1 MPARGQQF
9 GVGDLPPLAAANALR
24 HEDAIWFGAGPM
36 VQAVG
41 EAHGVLAERDFG
53 SQIDRAVVAAL
64 DRNRGIAERDRTQRR
79 IAARGGGRTVGC
91 RAHVRPALP
100 WRSCGRGRRG
110 SAVWPPCRFAPP
122 SPSAIPSTARSA
134 DWLPRS
140 SAALA
145 ALRNWS
151 AAHYRRLFPRAPSPW
166 ARRHLFRRDI
176 AQSRKTRPRSR
187 NRPAP

>member
-9 GVGDLPPLAAANALR
+9 GVGDLPPRAAANALR

-41 EAHGVLAERDFG
+41 EAHRIFAERDFWPE
-53 SQIDRAVVAAL
+53 INRAVVAAL
-64 DRNRGIAERDRTQRR
+64 DRNRGIAERDRTQRG
-79 IAARGGGRTVGC
+79 IAARGGGRTVGS
-91 RAHVRPALP
+91 RAHVRPASP

-110 SAVWPPCRFAPP
+110 SAVWLPCRFAPP
-122 SPSAIPSTARSA
+122 SPSAIPSEVRSA

-140 SAALA
+140 SAAPA
-145 ALRNWS
+145 APRNWS
-151 AAHYRRLFPRAPSPW
+151 AAHYRRLLPPAPSPW
-166 ARRHLFRRDI
+166 AERHRPRRDI

-187 NRPAP
+187 NRP